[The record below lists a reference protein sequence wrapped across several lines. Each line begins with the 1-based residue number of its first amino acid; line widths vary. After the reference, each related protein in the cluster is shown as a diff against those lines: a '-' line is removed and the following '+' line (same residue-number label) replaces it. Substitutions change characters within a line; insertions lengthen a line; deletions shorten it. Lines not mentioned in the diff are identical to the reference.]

1 MFNFETVSGGILR
14 PATWRSTYILKT
26 DQKVLSESLRKY
38 GWVSPIIASVNG
50 NVIIDGHERWLIAAD
65 DPEIVKRDKGL
76 VPVTWVDCDD
86 IEAMIMHVRLNRG
99 RGQLYAKSLSSLLKK
114 IVRSRAYDQRTLGRM
129 LGMSNDEVD
138 LLFDGGLLKSRK
150 VKDHVYSKAWIP
162 IEAPAGTTS
171 ATINIERPPN
181 ADR

>member
-1 MFNFETVSGGILR
+1 
-14 PATWRSTYILKT
+14 
-26 DQKVLSESLRKY
+26 
-38 GWVSPIIASVNG
+38 
-50 NVIIDGHERWLIAAD
+50 
-65 DPEIVKRDKGL
+65 
-76 VPVTWVDCDD
+76 
-86 IEAMIMHVRLNRG
+86 
-99 RGQLYAKSLSSLLKK
+99 
-114 IVRSRAYDQRTLGRM
+114 
-129 LGMSNDEVD
+129 MSNDEVD